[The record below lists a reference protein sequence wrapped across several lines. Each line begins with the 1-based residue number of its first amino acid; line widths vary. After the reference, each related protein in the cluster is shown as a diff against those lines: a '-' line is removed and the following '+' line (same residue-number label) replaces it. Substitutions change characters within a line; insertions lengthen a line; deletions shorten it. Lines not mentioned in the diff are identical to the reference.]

1 MKKMSLCFLSIL
13 LLINISCNT
22 NKIQEHS
29 FNLKDFQKE
38 ITINEASTIEFDN
51 IELLDPRWIK
61 FHPDSFL
68 ILIEL
73 KSDPQIKIIDLK
85 NNSVQEVIK
94 KGMGPDEL
102 LGAWGLS
109 IINSDIWVFGINQ
122 GIWLQL
128 KHNNNRI
135 FEIDRKIEL
144 DIPYVISAVLLPNE
158 ETISL
163 NMIDAK
169 NRLLYFD
176 SQGKLLEKFS
186 HFSDMFT
193 TDTTS
198 YLNNDAFIATTAVSP
213 NNEKIVL
220 GCNYIDLLEIVDFTT
235 KKTNYIRGPFN
246 KKFKANLENNSLR
259 MTPSLL
265 AYMHSYANN
274 ESFYI
279 LYSGIQNDEVINQTD
294 IIPKQIFNFSWEGEP
309 LNIYQFNEPVVSFD
323 IDEETNTLFYITY
336 NEEFIPIIKS
346 FRLNE

>member
-38 ITINEASTIEFDN
+38 ITINDASTIKFDN

-85 NNSVQEVIK
+85 NNSVQEIIK
-94 KGMGPDEL
+94 KGMGPNEL

-128 KHNNNRI
+128 KQNNNRT

-144 DIPYVISAVLLPNE
+144 DVPYTISAALLSDE
-158 ETISL
+158 RTISL
-163 NMIDAK
+163 NMLDAK
-169 NRLLYFD
+169 HRLVCFNN
-176 SQGKLLEKFS
+176 QGAQIEKFAN
-186 HFSDMFT
+186 FSNMLT
-193 TDTTS
+193 SDTTS
-198 YLNNDAFIATTAVSP
+198 YLNNDAFIANIAVSP

-220 GCNYIDLLEIVDFTT
+220 GSNNIDLLEIVDFKT
-235 KKTNYIRGPFN
+235 KKTKYIRGPFN
-246 KKFKANLENNSLR
+246 KKFNAKLEEGNLHLSPR
-259 MTPSLL
+259 LL
-265 AYMHSYANN
+265 AYMQAYANN

-279 LYSGIQNDEVINQTD
+279 LYSGNLKNKTNNHTD

-309 LNIYQFNEPVVSFD
+309 LNIYQFNPHYS
-323 IDEETNTLFYITY
+323 
-336 NEEFIPIIKS
+336 
-346 FRLNE
+346 